1 MTTTKEKILTTKE
14 VSRYCDVTVHAVNK
28 WVNTGK
34 LKAYRTPGNRMKI
47 LENDFSFFLEKYNM
61 LVPQDFK
68 NRLKKRKKILIVD
81 DDNTSVRLIK
91 GLLEKQGD
99 YEIETAQDGFE
110 AGLKY
115 SAFKPDLITLDLKM
129 PGLNGFEVCT
139 YIRVQAKDEDIKI
152 LVISAYLD
160 SKNLKKVKLLGAD
173 DFLGKPFKGVIFHKK
188 IVALFERQEQC

>member
-1 MTTTKEKILTTKE
+1 MNVKEKTLTTKE
-14 VSRYCDVTVHAVNK
+14 VSKYCDVTVHAVNK
-28 WVNTGK
+28 WVNAGK

-47 LENDFSFFLEKYNM
+47 LKNDFGVFLEKYNM

-99 YEIETAQDGFE
+99 YEIETANDGFE

-139 YIRVQAKDEDIKI
+139 YIRNQAKDESVKI
-152 LVISAYLD
+152 LVISAHLG
-160 SKNLKKVKLLGAD
+160 SKNLEKLKLLGAD
-173 DFLGKPFKGVIFHKK
+173 DFLEKK
-188 IVALFERQEQC
+188 FQGESFQEKILELFEKQEQY